1 MLPML
6 STTTANCQG
15 HTGAMMSMGK
25 GPAIS
30 FSNKHKLN
38 TKSSSKSKL
47 VSTDQALSSILR
59 TRYFI
64 EAQGYSVEQNILF
77 QDNQSTMQLE
87 VNGSFSS
94 SKQTKH
100 IKCRYY
106 FICDKIAD
114 DDLEVMYCPTEIMLA
129 NVLTKPKQR
138 APFHLDHSHLIN
150 IPINYNN
157 NVECSKTH
165 PLLLPKDER
174 NTRMNDQL
182 PKAPLIHPRSVLR
195 TEHSSPPSSPISTCP
210 KTDDLLPITWNRES
224 HPKTITWAN

>member
-1 MLPML
+1 MKRPDKDNWGKLKRVLRYLYGTRHMKLNL
-6 STTTANCQG
+6 SADNLTTIRWWVDASHAVHDDCQG
-15 HTGAMMSMGK
+15 HPGAMMSMGK
-25 GPAIS
+25 GAANS

-38 TKSSSKSKL
+38 TKSSSESKL
-47 VSTDQALSSILR
+47 VSADQAFSSILH

-64 EAQGYSVEQNILF
+64 KAQGYSVEQNILF

-114 DDLEVMYCPTEIMLA
+114 DDLKVMYCPTEIMWA
-129 NVLTKPKQR
+129 DVLTKPKQG
-138 APFHLDHSHLIN
+138 APFCLDRSHLMSIL
-150 IPINYNN
+150 INYDDND
-157 NVECSKTH
+157 ECSKTH

-174 NTRMNDQL
+174 NTRMND
-182 PKAPLIHPRSVLR
+182 
-195 TEHSSPPSSPISTCP
+195 
-210 KTDDLLPITWNRES
+210 
-224 HPKTITWAN
+224 